1 MPFSADAW
9 SRNAKLIETIQEM
22 DFNRALSRGDLDQ
35 DVFKTYVVQDSLYLA
50 GYARA
55 LAAAAVK
62 APDSDA
68 MLTFSGSAQEA
79 IQVERA
85 LHASYFAQ
93 FGIDPD
99 AAAHAEPSPTCLA
112 YTSYML
118 ALAQTASYGALVAAI
133 LPCFWVYWEVGK
145 RIDAEAGADNPYRAW
160 IDTYADEGFGDAVK
174 AVIGHVDAAASAAGP
189 GEVDAMHHAF
199 MRTTQYEWMFWDAA
213 WRREDW
219 PVMR

>member
-22 DFNRALSRGDLDQ
+22 DFNRALSRGDLDS
-35 DVFKTYVVQDSLYLA
+35 DVFKTYVVQDSIYLA
-50 GYARA
+50 AYARA

-62 APDSDA
+62 APGPDA

-93 FGIDPD
+93 FGIDPQ
-99 AAAHAEPSPTCLA
+99 AAAKAEPSPTCLA

-118 ALAQTASYGALVAAI
+118 ALAQTGSYGELAAAI

-145 RIDAEAGADNPYRAW
+145 RIDAEASPDNPYRAW
-160 IDTYADEGFGDAVK
+160 IDTYADEGFGEAVK
-174 AVIGHVDAAASAAGP
+174 AVIGHVDDAAEAAGA
-189 GEVDAMHHAF
+189 GEVEAMHHAF

-219 PVMR
+219 PVKA

>member
-9 SRNAKLIETIQEM
+9 SRNAKLIETILEM
-22 DFNRALSRGDLDQ
+22 DFNRALSRGDLDA
-35 DVFKTYVVQDSLYLA
+35 DVFKTYVVQDSIYLA
-50 GYARA
+50 AYARA

-62 APDSDA
+62 APGSDA

-93 FGIDPD
+93 FGIDPQ
-99 AAAHAEPSPTCLA
+99 AAAKAEASPTCLA

-118 ALAQTASYGALVAAI
+118 ALAHTGSYGELAAAI

-145 RIDAEAGADNPYRAW
+145 RIDAEAAPDNPYRAW

-174 AVIGHVDAAASAAGP
+174 AVIGHVDAAAEAAGAD
-189 GEVDAMHHAF
+189 EVEAMHHAF

-219 PVMR
+219 PVKS